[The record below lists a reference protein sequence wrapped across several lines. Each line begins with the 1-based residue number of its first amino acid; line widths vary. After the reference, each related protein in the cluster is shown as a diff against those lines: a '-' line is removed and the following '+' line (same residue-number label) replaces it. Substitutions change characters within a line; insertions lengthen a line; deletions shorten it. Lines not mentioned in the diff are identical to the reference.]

1 MATRVTEY
9 SPLFILRVLIVVI
22 LSNITVL
29 LHIYKVMWYPETNV
43 QEASDTNIC
52 TQLWKGHGRRS

>member
-9 SPLFILRVLIVVI
+9 SPLFILRVLIVVV

-29 LHIYKVMWYPETNV
+29 LHVYKVMWYPKTNV
-43 QEASDTNIC
+43 QEANDTNVR
-52 TQLWKGHGRRS
+52 TQLWKGHRRQS